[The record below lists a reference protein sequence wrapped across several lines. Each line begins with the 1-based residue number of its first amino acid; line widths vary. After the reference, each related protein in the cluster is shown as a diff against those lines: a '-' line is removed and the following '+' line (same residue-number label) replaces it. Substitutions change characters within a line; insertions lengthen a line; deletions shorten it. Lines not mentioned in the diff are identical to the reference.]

1 MKKIN
6 LREHYPYYKSDCN
19 IEVPDEVA
27 MLLHDFEL
35 REAAYRLRA
44 YRYKAYYSLDRGDGI
59 ERNILFVALSPCEIY
74 ERKILYE
81 ELNTAITSLP
91 EKQARRIYAY
101 YFLNMSKT
109 AIAKAEGISES
120 AVRDCIKRGLRS
132 MKKYMNKFR

>member
-6 LREHYPYYKSDCN
+6 LKEYYPCYKTDCF
-19 IEVPDEVA
+19 IEASDEVA

-44 YRYKAYYSLDRGDGI
+44 YRHKAYYSLDRGDGI
-59 ERNILFVALSPCEIY
+59 ERNILFVAFSPCEIY

-81 ELNTAITSLP
+81 ELYTAITSLP
-91 EKQARRIYAY
+91 EKQARRIHAY

>member
-6 LREHYPYYKSDCN
+6 LKEYYPYYKTDCF

-27 MLLHDFEL
+27 MLLYDFEL

-44 YRYKAYYSLDRGDGI
+44 YRHKAYYSLDRGDGI
-59 ERNILFVALSPCEIY
+59 ERNILFVALSSYEIY

-81 ELNTAITSLP
+81 ELYTAVTSLP

-109 AIAKAEGISES
+109 AIAKAEGVSKASVGES
-120 AVRDCIKRGLRS
+120 IKRGLRNI
-132 MKKYMNKFR
+132 KTCLKNI

>member
-6 LREHYPYYKSDCN
+6 LREYYPYYKSNCY

-27 MLLHDFEL
+27 KLLYDFQL

-44 YRYKAYYSLDRGDGI
+44 YRYKAFYSLDRNDGI
-59 ERNILFVALSPCEIY
+59 ERDILFVALSPCEIY

-81 ELNTAITSLP
+81 ELYTAITSLP
-91 EKQARRIYAY
+91 EKQARRIHAY